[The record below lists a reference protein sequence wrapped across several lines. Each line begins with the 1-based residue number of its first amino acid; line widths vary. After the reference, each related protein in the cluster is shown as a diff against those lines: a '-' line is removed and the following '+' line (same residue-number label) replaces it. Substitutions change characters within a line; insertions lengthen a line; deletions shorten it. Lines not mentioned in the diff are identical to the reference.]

1 MEIEELSGLSVTI
14 NDVIYMPDLEAPT
27 DRPHPFVY
35 FVTITNN
42 SNEAVTIRGRKWVL
56 TQESGEVTIVE
67 GDGVVGQSPELK
79 VGNDF
84 SYNSYHVISA
94 DCIAEGAFFGSTE
107 DGRAVLAKIPQFELS
122 VPKWV

>member
-1 MEIEELSGLSVTI
+1 
-14 NDVIYMPDLEAPT
+14 MPDLEAPT

-42 SNEAVTIRGRKWVL
+42 SNEPVTIRGRKWVL

-67 GDGVVGQSPELK
+67 GDGVVGQFPKLE
-79 VGNDF
+79 VGADF
-84 SYNSYHVISA
+84 SYNSYHVIGA
-94 DCIAEGAFFGSTE
+94 DCTADGAFFGATE
-107 DGRAVLAKIPQFELS
+107 DGRAVYAKIPQFDLS